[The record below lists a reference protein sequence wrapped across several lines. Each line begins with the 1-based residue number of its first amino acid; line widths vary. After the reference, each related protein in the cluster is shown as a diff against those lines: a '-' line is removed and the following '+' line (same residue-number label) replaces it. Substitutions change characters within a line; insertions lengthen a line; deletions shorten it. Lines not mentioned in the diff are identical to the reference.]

1 MSEVF
6 HKVDEQELFGDGK
19 PKEVQRVH
27 PAAKC
32 EECPLY
38 GRGAAKT
45 QFPTGGAKPLAA
57 IVSRSPG
64 RHDTLAGRPFAGP
77 SGKVLDHLLNQNGV
91 ERRQLLVTNV
101 VLCSPP
107 EGKVPPQ
114 AIEACSDRLK
124 HELRDVNLVLAAG
137 SEAVTEL
144 IGRGT
149 IERLRGYV
157 HKRGTRRLVASNNPA
172 LVLRDDSTFPNLVKD
187 FRRVFNPLPQPS
199 LPAVKLIEDR
209 NAARKF
215 IEHFSKH
222 TGNVSCDIESRGGL
236 THKATLATLQ
246 FAFERNTAYVL
257 GERQGL
263 FDDTEFIEEYLR
275 PFFASTD
282 RTFIYHNGIFDTKI
296 LNYTYDIPARV
307 DEDTLLLSYAL
318 DERGGVHELEYLL
331 MEEFGWPNYVPK
343 SVNEFKKSGKI
354 VSEREEKELAKK
366 CGIAYAARETS
377 SSYKDAYAKLHD
389 KNYIALCKY
398 AGHDAAGT
406 FQLFDLFSEQA
417 HADGLYEKPYKQTLI
432 ASHDA
437 LAGMETTGM
446 PYNYNRAA
454 ELLETEVIPE
464 LVRITREVQ
473 ELVNKPALLL
483 SSPQQLAALFYDD
496 WQLMHDMRNRPDK
509 ARSVDESARKEIT
522 DGRFTFKDEYLII
535 KKDNIVRT
543 QRAPDAD
550 VRKELIQD
558 VVRRI
563 DRFSKL
569 NKQAGTYLRS
579 LIERAELDPESRI
592 YTSFPRHATS
602 TGRLASRGPNLQNV
616 TRTKEGLPD
625 IRGLFFAPRGQRI
638 VQADYS
644 QAELR
649 TIASLSK
656 DPFLWGVY
664 ERDEDLHDLTAA
676 RFYGEDFTSE
686 NRSNSKNMNFGVF
699 YWQSAATFQEKHEIP
714 EAEAQKYIDWVW
726 ATFTTVRQWQKEVT
740 RMVHEN
746 RHRNYSY
753 VESPFGHR
761 RRFYLITDENR
772 NASYREA
779 INFLPQ
785 NIAANL
791 TLHACIVLHKQ
802 VDPKRARLCLTVHD
816 SILAQVDEDY
826 IDDYSKLCTQ
836 VMVEQPKDI
845 LGWTLP
851 FKADVGVGTTWAN
864 AK

>member
-1 MSEVF
+1 MTDF
-6 HKVDEQELFGDGK
+6 MAVDEQELFGDGQ
-19 PKEVQRVH
+19 PKQVQRVH

-38 GRGAAKT
+38 GRGAAPS
-45 QFPTGGAKPLAA
+45 QFPTGGTKPLAA
-57 IVSRSPG
+57 LVSRSPG

-77 SGKVLDHLLNQNGV
+77 SGKVLDHLLSQNGV
-91 ERRQLLVTNV
+91 DRRQLLVTNV

-107 EGKVPPQ
+107 EGKVPPK

-124 HELRDVNLVLAAG
+124 HELRDVSLVLAAG

-157 HKRGTRRLVASNNPA
+157 HKRGTRRLVATNNPA
-172 LVLRDDSTFPNLVKD
+172 LVLRDDSTFPNLVRD
-187 FRRVFNPLPQPS
+187 FRRTFNPIPPPT
-199 LPAVKLIEDR
+199 LPAVKLIEDGQ
-209 NAARKF
+209 AARKF
-215 IEHFSKH
+215 IQHFSQH
-222 TGNVSCDIESRGGL
+222 SGRTACDIESRGGL
-236 THKATLATLQ
+236 THKAELVSLQ
-246 FAFERNTAYVL
+246 FAFERGTAYVL

-263 FDDTEFIEEYLR
+263 WSDDDFIENFLR
-275 PFFASTD
+275 PFFASED
-282 RTFIYHNGIFDTKI
+282 RTFIWHNGIFDTKI
-296 LNYTYDIPARV
+296 LNYTYGIPARV

-343 SVNEFKKSGKI
+343 SVPEFKKSGKL
-354 VSEREEKELAKK
+354 VSDREEKALRKQHGYSDAYTK
-366 CGIAYAARETS
+366 AYAELENR
-377 SSYKDAYAKLHD
+377 
-389 KNYIALCKY
+389 NYINLYKY

-406 FQLFDLFSEQA
+406 YQLFDLFYEQA
-417 HADGLYEKPYKQTLI
+417 TSDGLYDKPYKATLL
-432 ASHDA
+432 AAGDV

-446 PYNYNRAA
+446 PYNYNMAA
-454 ELLETEVIPE
+454 ELLETEVLPE
-464 LVRITREVQ
+464 LASITESVRI
-473 ELVNKPALLL
+473 LAGKPGLLL
-483 SSPQQLAALFYDD
+483 SSPQQMAALFYDD
-496 WQLMHDMRNRPDK
+496 WGVMHDMRNRPDK
-509 ARSVDESARKEIT
+509 QRSIDDSARKEIT
-522 DGRFTFKDEYLII
+522 DGRFTFKDEYLFER
-535 KKDNIVRT
+535 KDNIVRT
-543 QRAPDAD
+543 YKNPEAD
-550 VRKELIQD
+550 VQRELIHKVATD
-558 VVRRI
+558 Y
-563 DRFSKL
+563 DRFQKL
-569 NKQAGTYLRS
+569 FKQSGTYLKS
-579 LIERAELDPESRI
+579 LIERAEADPESRI
-592 YTSFPRHATS
+592 YTSLPRHATS

-649 TIASLSK
+649 AIGALSG
-656 DPFLWGVY
+656 DELLCGVY
-664 ERDEDLHDLTAA
+664 ERDEDLHNLLAE
-676 RFYGEDFTSE
+676 RFYGPNFTSE
-686 NRSNSKNMNFGVF
+686 QRSNSKNMNFGVF

-714 EAEAQKYIDWVW
+714 EAEAQKYIDWIW
-726 ATFTTVRQWQKEVT
+726 STFTTVRAWQREVT

-791 TLHACIVLHKQ
+791 TLHACIALHREL
-802 VDPKRARLCLTVHD
+802 DPKRAKLCLTVHD
-816 SILAQVDEDY
+816 SILAQVVEDY
-826 IDDYSKLCTQ
+826 IDEYSKLCVQ
-836 VMVEQPKDI
+836 VMVEQPRDI

-851 FKADVGVGTTWAN
+851 FKADIGVGTTWGN